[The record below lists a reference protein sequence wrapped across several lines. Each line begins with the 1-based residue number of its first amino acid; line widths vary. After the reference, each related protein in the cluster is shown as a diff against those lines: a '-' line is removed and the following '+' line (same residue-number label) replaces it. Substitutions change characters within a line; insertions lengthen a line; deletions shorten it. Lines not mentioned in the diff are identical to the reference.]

1 MSCCLAGLVLL
12 GGHRQGKRLS
22 HGLLAVFV
30 AAEAAAGTVAVYN
43 HREHIAEAG
52 RFAWRQ
58 ISVAVGTAGSGD
70 SASFESIICRSK

>member
-1 MSCCLAGLVLL
+1 MSCCLAGLALL
-12 GGHRQGKRLS
+12 GGHRLGKRLS

-52 RFAWRQ
+52 RSAWRQ
-58 ISVAVGTAGSGD
+58 IGATMGTTGSGN
-70 SASFESIICRSK
+70 SASFERIVCRSK